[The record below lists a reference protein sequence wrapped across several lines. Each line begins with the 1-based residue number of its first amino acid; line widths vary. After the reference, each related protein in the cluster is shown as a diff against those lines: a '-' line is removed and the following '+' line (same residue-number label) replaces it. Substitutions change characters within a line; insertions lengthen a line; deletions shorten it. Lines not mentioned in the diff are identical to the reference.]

1 MSSVRLATRMPIINA
16 RDVAHPSQFPY
27 NKGECGIPHMVHKSS
42 TNTTNSHDITL
53 EPNSHQKVQKLQ
65 DYAKRTTRFRPK
77 SCEKVSRVRLPT
89 RMPTRNA
96 HDITHPFQFPYNK
109 GKCNI
114 PHMVHKSSNTT
125 NSHNITPEPNSHRK
139 GKRNTAFCKPGHMV
153 AKQILRKVEQG

>member
-1 MSSVRLATRMPIINA
+1 MPRINA
-16 RDVAHPSQFPY
+16 RDVTHTSQFPY

-53 EPNSHQKVQKLQ
+53 EPNSHDITLEPNSHQKVPKLQ
-65 DYAKRTTRFRPK
+65 DYAEQATRFKPK

-96 HDITHPFQFPYNK
+96 HNITHPFQFPYNK
-109 GKCNI
+109 GKCSI

-125 NSHNITPEPNSHRK
+125 NSHNITPQPNSHRK
-139 GKRNTAFCKPGHMV
+139 GKKTPK
-153 AKQILRKVEQG
+153 ILQTWPHGFETNPTRS